1 MDAIALTRTLL
12 IVCLFGLGPIT
23 TDLYLPA
30 LPLIGRELGGSV
42 ADVQLTLSIY
52 LFGFAA
58 AQLVLGP
65 LSDRLG
71 RKPVLLA
78 GLFVYLLGSLGCM
91 LAPNISL
98 LVLARLVQAVG
109 ACSGPVVGRAMIRDL
124 YAPPDMARI
133 LAYVSSAMAIAPMLG
148 PVIGGW
154 LTVWFGWRANFA
166 ALLSIALVLAACA
179 WRWLPESNAHRDPL
193 ATSPA
198 RIVGNFRTLFADRV
212 FVGYSLC
219 FGAAYGALF
228 SFISG
233 SSFVFI
239 EIYRVPPQWYGASFA
254 LAVLGYIFGALMS
267 GRLASRAPAD
277 AMIRVGGA
285 LGAAAALAML
295 PLAATA
301 APYFPRDAAI
311 PDADTTRLG
320 VPWRPI
326 VMVGIGLILFYMV
339 DTATTAWGPLYLAS
353 EKVFAAP
360 ATSASLYALATM
372 PYLVATLLAR
382 LVGDAA
388 TARYGAAT
396 MIRGG
401 AVAGAVGL
409 AVVVFAPTWP
419 VAVAGFFVVGLGMA
433 VVAPL
438 SFSAAARI
446 AGGGADPAARQRR
459 VDAVIAR
466 FNQFNYVGALLG
478 SVLTGAIGS
487 GNLRIGYAVPM
498 VAVLGLVP
506 LARHFGHRGRPA

>member
-1 MDAIALTRTLL
+1 MAIPWTVLAGRTAAGWVSGDGARFRFGEAATNLRTGHASVRLEFGMDAIALTRTLL

-295 PLAATA
+295 PLAALGGAWAVLLA
-301 APYFPRDAAI
+301 AF
-311 PDADTTRLG
+311 
-320 VPWRPI
+320 VC
-326 VMVGIGLILFYMV
+326 MVGIGLVMP
-339 DTATTAWGPLYLAS
+339 TSSG
-353 EKVFAAP
+353 AALVNYP
-360 ATSASLYALATM
+360 RMAGSASA
-372 PYLVATLLAR
+372 
-382 LVGDAA
+382 LVGCTQMTLAA
-388 TARYGAAT
+388 S
-396 MIRGG
+396 
-401 AVAGAVGL
+401 VGL
-409 AVVVFAPTWP
+409 ALGHAYNQSPAPMALAMFACHLL
-419 VAVAGFFVVGLGMA
+419 VLASHRLLVG
-433 VVAPL
+433 
-438 SFSAAARI
+438 R
-446 AGGGADPAARQRR
+446 AGGMPASPR
-459 VDAVIAR
+459 VD
-466 FNQFNYVGALLG
+466 NQSG
-478 SVLTGAIGS
+478 SQS
-487 GNLRIGYAVPM
+487 S
-498 VAVLGLVP
+498 
-506 LARHFGHRGRPA
+506 